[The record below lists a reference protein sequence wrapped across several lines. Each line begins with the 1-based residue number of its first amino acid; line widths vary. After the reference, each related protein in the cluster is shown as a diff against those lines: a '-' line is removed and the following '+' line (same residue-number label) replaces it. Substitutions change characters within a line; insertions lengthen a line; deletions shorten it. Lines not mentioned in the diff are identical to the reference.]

1 MKILLVEPDKLLART
16 YAGALTR
23 AGHAVA
29 VAGTAQSAVHAADEQ
44 TPELVIL
51 EMQLV
56 SHSGVEFLY
65 EFRSYTD
72 WENVPVLCLSQVPL
86 GEFIDAWQLMQEELG
101 VQRYLY
107 KPRTSLEKLTR
118 AVDEFATMKP

>member
-1 MKILLVEPDKLLART
+1 MHILLVEPDTLLART
-16 YAGALTR
+16 YRAALER
-23 AGHAVA
+23 AGHTVA
-29 VAGTAQSAVHAADEQ
+29 VAGTAQGAVHAADEHS
-44 TPELVIL
+44 PELVIL

-65 EFRSYTD
+65 EFRSYND
-72 WENVPVLCLSQVPL
+72 WQHVPVLVLSQVPI

-101 VQRYLY
+101 VRRYLY

-118 AVDEFATMKP
+118 AVHEFATMKS